1 MREANPNRVTVPS
14 PEAATLDADE
24 ILDLTG
30 VPCPRNSAR
39 ALLRIEMMDSGQV
52 IRLTIDDGE
61 PIENVPGSLEVV
73 GHQIVERIQLDDSRW
88 VLSVRVG

>member
-1 MREANPNRVTVPS
+1 MI
-14 PEAATLDADE
+14 DADE

-39 ALLRIEMMDSGQV
+39 ALLRLEMMDSGQV
-52 IRLTIDDGE
+52 LRLTIDDGE
-61 PIENVPGSLEVV
+61 PIENVPASLEIE
-73 GHQIVERIQLDDSRW
+73 GHVIAEQEQLRDTRW

>member
-1 MREANPNRVTVPS
+1 M
-14 PEAATLDADE
+14 LDADE

-39 ALLRIEMMDSGQV
+39 ALLRLEMMDSGQILRV
-52 IRLTIDDGE
+52 TIDDGE
-61 PIENVPGSLEVV
+61 PIENVPSSLEIE
-73 GHQIVERIQLDDSRW
+73 GHAIAEREQLPDTRW

>member
-1 MREANPNRVTVPS
+1 M
-14 PEAATLDADE
+14 LDADE

-39 ALLRIEMMDSGQV
+39 ALLRIEMMDGGQV

-61 PIENVPGSLEVV
+61 PIENVPGSLEVE
-73 GHQIVERIQLDDSRW
+73 GHTVVERVQLPDSRW
-88 VLSVRVG
+88 VLSVRVAGGD

>member
-1 MREANPNRVTVPS
+1 M
-14 PEAATLDADE
+14 LDADE

-61 PIENVPGSLEVV
+61 PIANVPESLEVE
-73 GHQIVERIQLDDSRW
+73 GHRVEEREQLPDTRW

>member
-1 MREANPNRVTVPS
+1 MF
-14 PEAATLDADE
+14 DADE

-39 ALLRIEMMDSGQV
+39 ALLRLEMMDSGQ
-52 IRLTIDDGE
+52 ILRLTVDDGE
-61 PIENVPGSLEVV
+61 PIENVPNSLEVE
-73 GHQIVERIQLDDSRW
+73 GHIIAEQEQLRDTRW

>member
-1 MREANPNRVTVPS
+1 MREANQNRVTVPS

-61 PIENVPGSLEVV
+61 PIENVPGSLEVE

>member
-1 MREANPNRVTVPS
+1 V
-14 PEAATLDADE
+14 LDADE

-61 PIENVPGSLEVV
+61 PIENVPESLEVE
-73 GHQIVERIQLDDSRW
+73 GHSIAEREQLPDSRW
-88 VLSVRVG
+88 VLSVRVA